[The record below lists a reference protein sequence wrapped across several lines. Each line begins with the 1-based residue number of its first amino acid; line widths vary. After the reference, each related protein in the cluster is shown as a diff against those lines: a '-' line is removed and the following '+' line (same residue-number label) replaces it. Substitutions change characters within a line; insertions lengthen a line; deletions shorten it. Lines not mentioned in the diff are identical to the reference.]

1 MHCLQKSKK
10 VSSYHYS
17 VFFSAHYFIVAA
29 TELLSRELNF
39 LATLENSA
47 VKRWRPF

>member
-10 VSSYHYS
+10 VSSYHHS
-17 VFFSAHYFIVAA
+17 VCFPAHFFIVAA
-29 TELLSRELNF
+29 TELLSCELNF

-47 VKRWRPF
+47 VKRW